1 MQANMFPYWLSQFEL
16 EIVLLALRNI
26 LPDTSVNNLSLP
38 NDNNSGNHRGQ
49 RKANE

>member
-16 EIVLLALRNI
+16 EIVLLVLRNI

-49 RKANE
+49 RTANE